1 MSLQIEIIP
10 NQPLGWIESDTILP
24 ADCREGEYC
33 SPMFISDN
41 NAWEAFVARAL
52 ADGATVVSPEAL
64 ECARII
70 AEPFIQAFDSDV
82 FSFQARYIGE
92 NEVVCDVLALIEADG
107 ITAVFEGNDG
117 TGYVPDTTIFTIQFN
132 VGEGEP
138 EAGTATWAEVLDA
151 GCVYIASLSI
161 TPEEGDVS
169 GRIIT
174 IGGTEIPVPDNS
186 PFSVEVTFT
195 ALSNDLVLG
204 ANANYIGQVVLVAV
218 NSTCVLQPLSLVD
231 SEGNDVGTISLLQN
245 DFSIVGDYTYQSVRA
260 FVTININEY
269 NTDCYRIKIG
279 GTCCC
284 DNIIFSRCVKIIES
298 DENTVA
304 FNYSQGFNGFGF
316 VYTDNWVQSIRLIA
330 TWRNPFWNDEAYQ
343 SYIDSAGRKNIIY
356 SEPRKAMVLS
366 FQAPD
371 YVHNAM
377 ALAVR
382 HDGFRRI
389 NEVGSS
395 EFLALVEGES
405 YNPNWNRD
413 RIIAPVV
420 IELEEQTQN
429 YQSKRC

>member
-41 NAWEAFVARAL
+41 NAWEVFVARAI
-52 ADGATVVSPEAL
+52 ADGATPVSDFAL
-64 ECARII
+64 ECAREI
-70 AEPFIQAFDSDV
+70 AQPFIQAFDTDV

-92 NEVVCDVLALIEADG
+92 VESVCDVKEFITENE
-107 ITAVFEGNDG
+107 ITAEFAGNDG
-117 TGYVPDTTIFTIQFN
+117 RYKPDTNLFTVEFN
-132 VGEGEP
+132 WSEAEKEP
-138 EAGTATWAEVLDA
+138 GTATWNDTLAI
-151 GCVYIASLSI
+151 GCVYTASLSI
-161 TPEEGDVS
+161 TPLEDVAN
-169 GRIIT
+169 GIVT
-174 IGGTEIPVPDNS
+174 IGGTEIPVPNS
-186 PFSVEVTFT
+186 NPFSTEVTFT
-195 ALSNDLVLG
+195 ADSVDLILG
-204 ANANYIGQVVLVAV
+204 VDAAFEGTIFLAAIAA
-218 NSTCVLQPLSLVD
+218 TCVLEPVGLVD
-231 SEGNDVGTISLLQN
+231 SEGNEVGVISLLQN

-260 FVTININEY
+260 FVTINVNER
-269 NTDCYRIKIG
+269 NGDCFRIKFAG
-279 GTCCC
+279 SCCC
-284 DNIIFSRCVKIIES
+284 DNLIFSRCVQLIES
-298 DENTVA
+298 EENTIY
-304 FNYSQGFNGFGF
+304 FNYSQQFNGFGF
-316 VYTDNWVQSIRLIA
+316 VYTDLWVQSIRLIA

-343 SYIDSAGRKNIIY
+343 SYIDSAGRKNVIY

-389 NEVGSS
+389 NEIGSP

-429 YQSKRC
+429 YQSRRC

>member
-1 MSLQIEIIP
+1 MSLQIEVIP
-10 NQPLGWIESDTILP
+10 NQPLGWIKSDTILP

-33 SPMFISDN
+33 SPMLLTDN

-52 ADGATVVSPEAL
+52 ADGATEIGEFAA
-64 ECARII
+64 ECAR
-70 AEPFIQAFDSDV
+70 ATAQPFIQAYDSDV
-82 FSFQARYIGE
+82 FSFQARYTGE
-92 NEVVCDVLALIEADG
+92 TQIDCDVLALIEDDE
-107 ITAVFEGNDG
+107 ITATFEGNSG

-132 VGEGEP
+132 VSEEEP
-138 EAGTATWAEVLDA
+138 SEGTATWADVLDA
-151 GCVYIASLSI
+151 GCVYTASLSI

-169 GRIIT
+169 GAIIT

-186 PFSVEVTFT
+186 PFSVEATFT
-195 ALSNDLVLG
+195 ASGADLVVES
-204 ANANYIGQVVLVAV
+204 NANYEGRVVLVAV
-218 NSTCVLQPLSLVD
+218 NSTCVLLPLSLVD

-245 DFSIVGDYTYQSVRA
+245 DFSIVGEYTYQSVRA
-260 FVTININEY
+260 FVTVNINEY
-269 NTDCYRIKIG
+269 NADCFRIKIG

-284 DNIIFSRCVKIIES
+284 DTLIFSRCIKVVETE
-298 DENTVA
+298 ENTIA
-304 FNYSQGFNGFGF
+304 FNYSQSFNGFGF

-330 TWRNPFWNDEAYQ
+330 LFRNPFWNDDLYET
-343 SYIDSAGRKNIIY
+343 YIDSAGKKNIIY
-356 SEPRKAMVLS
+356 SEPRQAKVLT

-382 HDGFRRI
+382 HDAFRRI

>member
-33 SPMFISDN
+33 SPMLLTDN

-52 ADGATVVSPEAL
+52 ADGAVNIGESAA
-64 ECARII
+64 ECARET
-70 AEPFIQAFDSDV
+70 AQPFIQAYDSDV
-82 FSFQARYIGE
+82 FSFQARYTGE
-92 NEVVCDVLALIEADG
+92 TEVVCDVLALIEADA
-107 ITAVFEGNDG
+107 ITATFEGNAE
-117 TGYVPDTTIFTIQFN
+117 YVPDTTIFTIQFN

-138 EAGTATWAEVLDA
+138 DAGTATWSEVLDG
-151 GCVYIASLSI
+151 GCVYTASLSI
-161 TPEEGDVS
+161 IPQEGDFS
-169 GRIIT
+169 NRIIT

-186 PFSVEVTFT
+186 PFSVQVTFT
-195 ALSNDLVLG
+195 AVNNNLVLE

-245 DFSIVGDYTYQSVRA
+245 DFSIVGEYTYQSVRA
-260 FVTININEY
+260 FVTININDY

-284 DNIIFSRCVKIIES
+284 DTLIFSRCIKVVETE
-298 DENTVA
+298 ENTIA

-330 TWRNPFWNDEAYQ
+330 LFRNPFWNDDSYET
-343 SYIDSAGRKNIIY
+343 YIDSAGRKNIIY
-356 SEPRKAMVLS
+356 SEPRQAKVLT

-382 HDGFRRI
+382 HDAFRRI

-405 YNPNWNRD
+405 YTPNWNRD